1 VSDFDSFLS
10 DILAT
15 VLGGALLTLIFFL
28 LREKVFNHSDIDGS
42 WTFTQHTLKTAYHP
56 YEEMK
61 LTYLVL
67 LWREGDNVY
76 GTAEK
81 DYEDSNQH
89 QGYFVG
95 KSRSNITLQGYIQK
109 NIFSPN
115 RITIHM
121 IENGTTRESSTVHKL
136 RIESTNKMSGRF
148 ASTIANQEGNVV
160 WERKSS

>member
-109 NIFSPN
+109 NIF
-115 RITIHM
+115 M
-121 IENGTTRESSTVHKL
+121 
-136 RIESTNKMSGRF
+136 
-148 ASTIANQEGNVV
+148 
-160 WERKSS
+160 